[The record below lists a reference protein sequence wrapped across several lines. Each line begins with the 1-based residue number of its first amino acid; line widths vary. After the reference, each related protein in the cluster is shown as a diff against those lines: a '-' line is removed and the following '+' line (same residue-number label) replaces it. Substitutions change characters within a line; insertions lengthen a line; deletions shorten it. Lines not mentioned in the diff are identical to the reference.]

1 MVVSLKGLWI
11 KLLPFTVI
19 ILLSIPV
26 KSQPAF
32 AISPHA
38 IQLYDLTLHNR
49 FRSADSLIKKM
60 DRQLASDAAFQ
71 LGVINYYW
79 WKYISSG
86 HNEEYADLM
95 AERLKLLE
103 SACAGKTESSGYHH
117 LFLLITGYAF
127 NARIALADKS
137 YGQVVT
143 LLSKYRHL
151 VKQSFGKEADYP
163 PFYLTSGLYNYVY
176 AEATGKI
183 PLLPVFTKFNPEI
196 EKKMGILYLRKAA
209 LSDNQ
214 LIKTEALYFLM
225 KIKTELDPDLREAAF
240 FCKVLNRNY
249 PDNILFNFYQFKI
262 LFESGRQ
269 QEAVQSR
276 KELEEKILKSQL
288 NAKEREYYHELILE
302 TLQGKLF

>member
-1 MVVSLKGLWI
+1 MDGLNRILRLFSL
-11 KLLPFTVI
+11 V
-19 ILLSIPV
+19 ILLVLISGT
-26 KSQPAF
+26 SQSQSAF
-32 AISPHA
+32 NVSVYAS
-38 IQLYDLTLHNR
+38 QLYDLTLHNR
-49 FRSADSLIKKM
+49 FKSADSLIRKM
-60 DRQLASDAAFQ
+60 DKQLINDADFQ
-71 LGVINYYW
+71 LGIINYYW

-86 HNEEYADLM
+86 HDSHYADLM
-95 AERLKLLE
+95 AKRLKHLE
-103 SACAGKTESSGYHH
+103 SACAGKTQGTEYHH

-127 NARIALADKS
+127 NARVSLADKS

-209 LSDNQ
+209 LNDNP

-225 KIKTELDPDLREAAF
+225 KIKTELDPELKEAAF
-240 FCKVLNRNY
+240 FSKVLNRSY
-249 PDNILFNFYQFKI
+249 PDNILFSYYQFKI
-262 LFESGRQ
+262 MHDSGRQ
-269 QEAVQSR
+269 KEAVQCR
-276 KELEEKILKSQL
+276 KELEDKISESQL
-288 NAKEREYYHELILE
+288 NAEEREYYHELILE
-302 TLQGKLF
+302 TLNAKLF